1 MPMQTDDDEMKNFTA
16 KCYALIKRIPEGR
29 VISYKEIAKALN
41 TKAYRAVGTAMSK
54 NKELITVPC
63 HRVVKSDGRVGEYV
77 LGAEAKIKLLEK
89 EGVKI
94 KDKKVKEFDKIL
106 FTFER

>member
-1 MPMQTDDDEMKNFTA
+1 MAMQTHDDASTNFSA
-16 KCYALIKRIPEGR
+16 QCYALIKTVPEGR
-29 VISYKEIAKALN
+29 VTSYKEIAKALN

-63 HRVVKSDGRVGEYV
+63 HRVVKSDGRVGEYA

-94 KDKKVKEFDKIL
+94 EEKKVKDFDAIL
-106 FTFER
+106 YTFER

>member
-1 MPMQTDDDEMKNFTA
+1 MAMQSQNDSTTNFTA
-16 KCYALIKRIPEGR
+16 KCYALIKTIPKGR
-29 VISYKEIAKALN
+29 VTSYKAIAKALN

-63 HRVVKSDGRVGEYV
+63 HRVVKSDGRVGAYA
-77 LGAEAKIKLLEK
+77 LGTEAKIALLEK

-94 KDKKVKEFDKIL
+94 KDGKVQDFDDIL
-106 FTFER
+106 FSFDR